1 MKVSYLGPKG
11 SFSEIALL
19 TYFGNDANTIPMSS
33 IGHVFQAVEN
43 NESTYGVIPI
53 ENSIE
58 GSVNNSH
65 DLLIKSN
72 VVISGELELRINQCL
87 LSNDSSKEN
96 INTLYSHSQS
106 LAQCQNWIK
115 SNLPNIKIIPVIS
128 NSEGAAMIKNDN
140 EACIGS
146 EKLSK
151 DYTLNILEYNIQDIS
166 DNSTRFLIISQ
177 EVSEKSI
184 NNKTSIVV
192 SPLDTSDSGSLFK
205 VLEPFANN
213 NVSLSRIESRPSKMR
228 KWSYVFFIDLEGHIS
243 DKSIIEAL
251 SELKK
256 LDIEFKN
263 LGSYP
268 ISRDS

>member
-19 TYFGNDANTIPMSS
+19 TYFGNNITAIPKTS
-33 IGHVFQAVEN
+33 IADVFEAVEK
-43 NESTYGVIPI
+43 NESTHGIIPI

-65 DLLIKSN
+65 DLLIESN
-72 VVISGELELRINQCL
+72 VLISGEIELPINQCL
-87 LSNDSSKEN
+87 LSKNTSKEN
-96 INTLYSHSQS
+96 ITTLYSHTQS

-115 SNLPNIKIIPVIS
+115 SNLPDIKIVPVIS
-128 NSEGAAMIKNDN
+128 NSEGAAMIKIDH

-151 DYTLNILEYNIQDIS
+151 DYTLNILEYNIQDFP
-166 DNSTRFLIISQ
+166 DNTTRFLIIGQ
-177 EVSEKSI
+177 EDSDKSS
-184 NNKTSIVV
+184 NNKTSIIV
-192 SPLDTSDSGSLFK
+192 SPSNTSDSGSLFK
-205 VLEPFANN
+205 VLEPFANH
-213 NVSLSRIESRPSKMR
+213 NVSLSRIESRPSKLG

-243 DKSIIEAL
+243 DESLINAL
-251 SELKK
+251 SELEK
-256 LDIEFKN
+256 LNIQFKN

-268 ISRDS
+268 ISSDS

>member
-1 MKVSYLGPKG
+1 
-11 SFSEIALL
+11 
-19 TYFGNDANTIPMSS
+19 
-33 IGHVFQAVEN
+33 
-43 NESTYGVIPI
+43 
-53 ENSIE
+53 
-58 GSVNNSH
+58 
-65 DLLIKSN
+65 
-72 VVISGELELRINQCL
+72 
-87 LSNDSSKEN
+87 
-96 INTLYSHSQS
+96 
-106 LAQCQNWIK
+106 
-115 SNLPNIKIIPVIS
+115 
-128 NSEGAAMIKNDN
+128 MIKNNN

-151 DYTLNILEYNIQDIS
+151 DYTLNVLEYNIQDIS
-166 DNSTRFLIISQ
+166 DNTTRFLIISQ
-177 EVSEKSI
+177 EACEKSA
-184 NNKTSIVV
+184 NNKTSIIV
-192 SPLDTSDSGSLFK
+192 SPLNTSDSGSLFK

-268 ISRDS
+268 ISTDS

>member
-1 MKVSYLGPKG
+1 MKISYLGPKG

-19 TYFGNDANTIPMSS
+19 NYFGNDANAIPMSS
-33 IGHVFQAVEN
+33 IGDVFKAVEN

-65 DLLIKSN
+65 DLLIESN
-72 VVISGELELRINQCL
+72 VLISGEIELTINQCL
-87 LSNDSSKEN
+87 LSKNTSKEN
-96 INTLYSHSQS
+96 ITTLYSHTQS

-115 SNLPNIKIIPVIS
+115 SNLPDINIVPVIS
-128 NSEGAAMIKNDN
+128 NSEGATMIKNNN

-151 DYTLNILEYNIQDIS
+151 DYTLNILEYNIQDFP
-166 DNSTRFLIISQ
+166 DNTTRFLIIGR
-177 EVSEKSI
+177 EVSEKS
-184 NNKTSIVV
+184 NHNKTSIIV
-192 SPLDTSDSGSLFK
+192 SPSNTSDSGSLFK
-205 VLEPFANN
+205 VLEPFSNH
-213 NVSLSRIESRPSKMR
+213 NVNLSRIESRPSKMG

-243 DKSIIEAL
+243 DESLINAL

-256 LDIEFKN
+256 LNIQFKN

-268 ISRDS
+268 ISNDS